1 MPTVSIVI
9 PVFNAEATLS
19 ELCSALA
26 AELPDVSSD
35 YEIILVEDCSR
46 DRSWEL
52 IEALAKND
60 QRIRG
65 IALGRN
71 FGQHNALLCGI
82 RAARHEIVV
91 TIDDDLQHPAAEIR
105 VLLAKLAEGHDVVY
119 GVPRVEQH
127 GLFRNLASRMT
138 KIALQG
144 TIGVENARNV
154 SAFRVFHTHL
164 RDGFASFQSP
174 SVSIDVLLAWATSRF
189 SSVTVNHRPRANGD
203 SNYTLRMLVSHA
215 FNLITGFSAL
225 PLKLASVAGFG
236 LTVFGLLILSYV
248 LVQYFVNG
256 SNVPGFAFLA
266 SIITIF
272 SGTQMF
278 VMGIFGE
285 YLARI
290 HFRTLNRPPYF
301 VREATDVAG
310 DKQQIPNQPASEN

>member
-19 ELCSALA
+19 ELCGALK
-26 AELPDVSSD
+26 AELPDVASD
-35 YEIILVEDCSR
+35 YEIILVDDCGR

-60 QRIRG
+60 RRIRG

-82 RAARHEIVV
+82 RSARHEIVV
-91 TIDDDLQHPAAEIR
+91 TIDDDLQHPPAEIR
-105 VLLAKLAEGHDVVY
+105 LLLAKLAEGNDVCY

-127 GLFRNLASRMT
+127 GVFRNLASRMT

-154 SAFRVFHTHL
+154 SAFRAFYTHL

-174 SVSIDVLLAWATSRF
+174 SVSIDVLLTWATSRF
-189 SSVTVNHRPRANGD
+189 SSVVVDHRPRANGE

-236 LTVFGLLILSYV
+236 LTIFGLLILTYV

-301 VREATDVAG
+301 VREATEVTSEMRRTPD
-310 DKQQIPNQPASEN
+310 QPTSES